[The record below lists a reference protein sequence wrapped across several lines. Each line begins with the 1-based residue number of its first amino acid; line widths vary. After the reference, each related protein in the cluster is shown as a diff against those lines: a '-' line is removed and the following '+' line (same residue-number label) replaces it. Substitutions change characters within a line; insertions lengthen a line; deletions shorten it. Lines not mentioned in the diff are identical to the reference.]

1 MIELTRFNG
10 QTFILNAFLIEQIE
24 SLPDT
29 TITLTTGKKL
39 VVKETPEQVSRRVVL
54 FLKKVPWLAAVR
66 AEEGV
71 MECSKT
77 ED

>member
-1 MIELTRFNG
+1 M
-10 QTFILNAFLIEQIE
+10 LNAFLIEQIE

-39 VVKETPEQVSRRVVL
+39 VVRETADVVCGRITQ
-54 FLKKVPWLAAVR
+54 FLKQIPVVSAAR

-71 MECSKT
+71 IRCS
-77 ED
+77 EAEQ